1 MTRTPEQ
8 LLQYLQENVRPD
20 GDCLIWAGAVN
31 NGRRPVVQHQY
42 KQHDGRRLMLQLL
55 GHKIDGKCVWTHC
68 HPLCMTVSHIRI
80 GYFSQMM
87 RAKRD
92 RFPRGTVRAI
102 EVALSRKATA
112 KVGIAQA
119 RELAAAQAAGAT
131 TAELAARYGVTQQ
144 AISYCLKRW
153 RVHGVIA

>member
-1 MTRTPEQ
+1 MTRTPAQ

-31 NGRRPVVQHQY
+31 SGRRPVVQHQY

-68 HPLCMTVSHIRI
+68 HPLCMTVEHIRI

-102 EVALSRKATA
+102 EVALSRKNTTKA
-112 KVGIAQA
+112 GLAQA
-119 RELAAAQAAGAT
+119 RDIAAARAAGVP
-131 TAELAARYGVTQQ
+131 TAELAQRYNVSPQ
-144 AISYCLKRW
+144 AIAYCLRRW
-153 RVHGVIA
+153 RTHGVIA